1 MRTIVVIGGGA
12 AGMFAAVHAARSGAS
27 VVLVEKNEKLG
38 KKIYITG
45 KGRCNLTNHSTRDEL
60 LEAVTG
66 RRSRFLYSA
75 FSRWDAEDTIRFFED
90 AGLRLKEERGRRMFP
105 VSDHASDVTAALA
118 GQLKTAGV
126 KILLE
131 TEAVSLTTGAEGA
144 LTGVRVRSCRSGRD
158 QILPANACIIATGG
172 LSYPSTGSTGDGYRF
187 AGETGH
193 TINPLSPSLVP
204 MDTDESW
211 TRELQGLT
219 LKNVGV
225 RFKLGTKTVYAEEI
239 GELLFTHFG
248 ISGPAV
254 LSASS
259 VLSGKL
265 YPNGYPADKTGSKM
279 TDAGV
284 QVEIDLKPALTH
296 DELDKRVLRE
306 LAAHHRQDFVNAIRG
321 LFPKK
326 LVPVMVRLSGI
337 DPAKKADQI
346 SAKERSR
353 FVDLTKHLTFTATA
367 LRGWSEAVITHGGV
381 DTGQLDP
388 KTMESKIT
396 PGLYFAGEVIDVDA
410 LTGGF
415 NLQIAWSTGY
425 AAGTAA
431 AEDS

>member
-60 LEAVTG
+60 LEAVIG

-75 FSRWDAEDTIRFFED
+75 FSQWDAEDTIRFFED

-144 LTGVRVRSCRSGRD
+144 LTGVRVRSCHSGRD

-187 AGETGH
+187 AEETGH

-239 GELLFTHFG
+239 GEMLFTHFG

-265 YPNGYPADKTGSKM
+265 YPNGYPADKTRSKM
-279 TDAGV
+279 TDTGV

-306 LAAHHRQDFVNAIRG
+306 FAAHHRQDFVNAIRG

-346 SAKERSR
+346 TAKERSR